1 MGRGGPKA
9 QGGGKPSQ
17 SWGYW
22 PGTWRSP
29 RSRGREWE
37 NWQQEPEVPAFPS
50 YDGKP
55 RAIALKREAQ
65 ADTARKLP
73 SAAETEED
81 PGGMLTTEL
90 QDFVNLARKA
100 EQRVRSLTAA
110 RKQKDTL
117 WAKWQE
123 EMKQAYLKETMRYE
137 KAVETLERDLQHA
150 LAAREDARQNI
161 REYVQRGGMPRE
173 EDAGAMEELDWDSMT
188 SQWKREQKETDA
200 PQAVLNRALQPAPAG
215 LPTGPQT
222 AGQGGLMTQ
231 EAAARLHGHRRQPLP
246 SGCRPL
252 GACSAWRCGRSW
264 TTW

>member
-55 RAIALKREAQ
+55 RAIALKRDSQ

-123 EMKQAYLKETMRYE
+123 EMKQAYLKETMRHE

-161 REYVQRGGMPRE
+161 REYVQRGASRGRPLDGLPPGPGDSVQRST
-173 EDAGAMEELDWDSMT
+173 DAGKAGHFTECMYVCRSRKSKFCHVCYNLNFV
-188 SQWKREQKETDA
+188 SQ
-200 PQAVLNRALQPAPAG
+200 
-215 LPTGPQT
+215 
-222 AGQGGLMTQ
+222 
-231 EAAARLHGHRRQPLP
+231 
-246 SGCRPL
+246 GCRQQ
-252 GACSAWRCGRSW
+252 SFKR
-264 TTW
+264 